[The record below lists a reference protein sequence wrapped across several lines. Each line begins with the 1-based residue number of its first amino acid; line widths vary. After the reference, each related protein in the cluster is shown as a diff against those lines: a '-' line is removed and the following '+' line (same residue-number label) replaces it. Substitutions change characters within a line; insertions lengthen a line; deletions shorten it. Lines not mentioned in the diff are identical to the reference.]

1 MPDSIRKHNVLEGA
15 RIVLGVCG
23 GIAAYKSV
31 SLLRLLTGAGARVRV
46 IMTASARKFVGP
58 ATFEALSGS
67 PVFTDLFDD
76 PVPDAAIRHIS
87 WAEEADAVV
96 VAPATANIL
105 GKLANGV
112 ADDALST
119 FLLAVT
125 CPVVLCPSMNPHMY
139 ESAPVRRNLD
149 TLLRDGHTVLLPGE
163 GEMACGTSGTGR
175 LPEPDQIL
183 DRLRCRLTVKD
194 LFGRRMLVTA
204 GPTQEPIDPVRFISN
219 PSTGKMGY
227 AVARAAEYR
236 GADVML
242 VSGPTH
248 LPPPLN
254 VSLMSVRTA
263 QEMADTVLS
272 HLDHADILI
281 KTAAVSDYRPSVV
294 AVHKIKKNEEE
305 MTLSLVKNPDI
316 LKTVG
321 QRKENR
327 ILVGFAAE
335 TRNLQD
341 NALQKLTA
349 KNLDMIVGNL
359 IGQAGSGFTTDTNR
373 VHLYFRDGR
382 RESLEPM
389 SKDAVAHEIL
399 DRVLGLMSS

>member
-1 MPDSIRKHNVLEGA
+1 MSDILKKHNILGGA

-31 SLLRLLTGAGARVRV
+31 HLLRLLTGAGARVRV

-67 PVFTDLFDD
+67 PVFSDLFDD
-76 PVPDAAIRHIS
+76 PVPDASIRHIA

-105 GKLANGV
+105 GKLANGI

-119 FLLAVT
+119 FLMAVT
-125 CPVVLCPSMNPHMY
+125 CPVMLCPAMNPHMY
-139 ESAPVRRNLD
+139 ESAATRRNLN
-149 TLLRDGHTVLLPGE
+149 TLRRDGHTILSPGE
-163 GEMACGTSGTGR
+163 GEMACGTVGPGR
-175 LPEPDQIL
+175 LPEPEHIL
-183 DRLRCRLTVKD
+183 DRLRCRLTPKD
-194 LFGRRMLVTA
+194 FFGRRVVVTA

-227 AVARAAEYR
+227 AVARAAEHR
-236 GADVML
+236 GAEVVL
-242 VSGPTH
+242 VSGPTN

-254 VSLMSVRTA
+254 VCVTPVRTA
-263 QEMADTVLS
+263 QEMADVVLAQME
-272 HLDHADILI
+272 HADVLV
-281 KTAAVSDYRPSVV
+281 KTAAVSDYRPSDV
-294 AVHKIKKNEEE
+294 AVHKIKKNEET

-335 TRNLQD
+335 TQNLQD
-341 NALQKLTA
+341 NALQKLEA

-359 IGQAGSGFTTDTNR
+359 IGQPGSGFAADTNR
-373 VHLYFRDGR
+373 VQLYFRDGR

-389 SKDAVAHEIL
+389 SKDDVAHELL
-399 DRVLGLMSS
+399 DRVLGLMPS